1 MITMMI
7 ELLLCASD
15 VLVFSYFCYIFLSR
29 RKNRSLYKSLILS
42 VFLTFI
48 LYILTTKQYGD
59 FNTDLSALIVICI
72 TYSYL
77 YGFSLMNICKMIMVY
92 FLMGF
97 VTVLVLNIALLLP
110 SVDQQTLF
118 SDPLPRISIALITRS
133 ILILIFFLLHKRN
146 IKKFNGNHI
155 INVILVLIFSLNII
169 ITSVIYIIT
178 LFINKDELN
187 IVIIFGL
194 VTTFLNLLLILGI
207 YQYLIKVV
215 LEKEKLSQENQ
226 WLMISKIN
234 NTIIED
240 KTKKLNKI
248 KHDFKFFFNTIDY
261 LINTGQKEE
270 IKKYFDD
277 KKNEINQM
285 LEGSNSGNTV
295 IDSSINYFINRYPD
309 IVFKK
314 RIYVNDQ
321 LKSVNMLDLCS
332 LLGNTISNAVEACLN
347 TDLERVIS
355 IEIRVKESNIVI
367 RISNTF
373 NNEEHKA
380 KKINPHLHGFGTGN
394 IQDIVKKYDGILN
407 QYTEDDLYHVDI
419 LLKT

>member
-29 RKNRSLYKSLILS
+29 RKNISLCKSLILS

-59 FNTDLSALIVICI
+59 FNTDLSAIIVICI
-72 TYSYL
+72 TYSCL
-77 YGFSLMNICKMIMVY
+77 YGFSLMNICKMIMAY

-133 ILILIFFLLHKRN
+133 ILILIYFLLHKKN
-146 IKKFNGNHI
+146 INKFNDNHI

-226 WLMISKIN
+226 WLMLSRIN

-240 KTKKLNKI
+240 KTKNLNKI
-248 KHDFKFFFNTIDY
+248 KHDFKFFFNTLDY

-295 IDSSINYFINRYPD
+295 VDSSINYFINKYPD

-355 IEIRVKESNIVI
+355 IEIRVKDSNIVI

-394 IQDIVKKYDGILN
+394 IQDIVEKYDGILN
-407 QYTEDDLYHVDI
+407 QYTENGLYHVNI

>member
-29 RKNRSLYKSLILS
+29 RKNISLCKSFILS

-48 LYILTTKQYGD
+48 LYILTTKQYGN
-59 FNTDLSALIVICI
+59 FNTDLSAIIVICI
-72 TYSYL
+72 TYSCL
-77 YGFSLMNICKMIMVY
+77 YGFSLMNICKMIMAY

-133 ILILIFFLLHKRN
+133 ILILIYFLLHKRN
-146 IKKFNGNHI
+146 INKFNDNHI

-226 WLMISKIN
+226 WLMLSRIN

-240 KTKKLNKI
+240 KTKNLNKI
-248 KHDFKFFFNTIDY
+248 KHDFKFFFNTLDY

-295 IDSSINYFINRYPD
+295 VDSSINYFINRYPD

-347 TDLERVIS
+347 IDLERVIS
-355 IEIRVKESNIVI
+355 IEIRVKDSNIVI

-394 IQDIVKKYDGILN
+394 IQDIVEKYDGILN
-407 QYTEDDLYHVDI
+407 QYTENGLYHVDI